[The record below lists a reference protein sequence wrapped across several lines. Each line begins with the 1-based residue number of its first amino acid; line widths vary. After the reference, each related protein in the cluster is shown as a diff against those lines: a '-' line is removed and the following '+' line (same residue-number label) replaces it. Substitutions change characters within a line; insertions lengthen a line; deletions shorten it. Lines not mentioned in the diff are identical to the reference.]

1 MKINE
6 HLQNNEAKKEWFVKP
21 DSIVRTIW
29 GSSDTILFIFAGAAA
44 EFALNK
50 SVDWLFFTGKLP
62 ADPIGRMFSTVEY
75 ARQIVFAP
83 HEKAC
88 NAIGHIVKIHEQV
101 ELGRGAK
108 IPMEAYLDVLYML
121 IAYSIAAYECLE
133 RKLTLEE
140 KEAVYAVFYEV
151 GSRIHLSDLPI
162 GYKQWEIARSKHLQL
177 RLVKSDFT
185 EKLLMQYKKHLGA
198 VRYHILEMVQSHL
211 LPQEVNRQLGVKKSK
226 ILPFVL
232 ATYKMF
238 KNIGIAKPFQIMLLP
253 KLYREQVFQLDV
265 KK

>member
-1 MKINE
+1 MTNNDFA
-6 HLQNNEAKKEWFVKP
+6 QNNDAQRIWFVKP
-21 DSIVRTIW
+21 NSIVRTIW

-62 ADPIGRMFSTVEY
+62 ADPLGRMFSTVDY

-88 NAIGHIVKIHEQV
+88 NAISYIVQIHEHV

-133 RKLTLEE
+133 RKLTFKE
-140 KEAVYAVFYEV
+140 KEEVYAVFYEV
-151 GSRIHLSDLPI
+151 GVRMNLIDLPI
-162 GYKQWEIARSKHLQL
+162 DYKQWETARDQHLRL

-185 EKLLMQYKKHLGA
+185 EILLMQYKKHLGA
-198 VRYHILEMVQSHL
+198 VRYNILEMVQTHL
-211 LPQEVNRQLGVKKSK
+211 LPQKVNGQLGAKQSK
-226 ILPFVL
+226 IFPFVL
-232 ATYKMF
+232 ITYKMF
-238 KNIGIAKPFQIMLLP
+238 KRMGIAKPFQIMLLP
-253 KLYREQVFQLDV
+253 KLYRKQVFQLNV
-265 KK
+265 N